1 MKIIIP
7 EDYQDC
13 VRHLK
18 CFSLLKD
25 HEVIILNEPL
35 KTLDERVAA
44 LSSADALVLIR
55 ERTRMTKEL
64 IAQLPNLKLISQV
77 GKANSHIDL
86 AACKA
91 AGIAIGEG
99 EGSGAATA
107 ELTIA
112 LILAAKRN
120 LVSEVNR
127 LKNGQWQGSIGEQIR
142 GKTVGILGLGKIGT
156 QVAKIMAAFGAHI
169 LVWGREGSLQQAAA
183 LGYESAKSREDFF
196 SRSDILTVHIRSNAQ
211 TRGMIKA
218 TDLALMKPTSLFVN
232 TSRAELIES
241 DALLNALK
249 NNRPGF
255 AAIDVYEQE
264 LEPVLDAK
272 HPLLHLP
279 NTLCTPHLGYVE
291 KDNYEAYLGTAFE
304 NILKYVDG
312 QTSHLKDLSSF

>member
-13 VRHLK
+13 VRHLQ
-18 CFSLLKD
+18 CFSMLKD
-25 HEVIILNEPL
+25 HEVVILNQPL
-35 KTLDERVAA
+35 RNLEERVAA

-64 IAQLPNLKLISQV
+64 IDRLPNLKLISQV
-77 GKANSHIDL
+77 GKANAHIDL

-127 LKNGQWQGSIGEQIR
+127 LKSGQWQGSIGEQIR
-142 GKTVGILGLGKIGT
+142 GKTVCILGLGKIGT
-156 QVAKIMAAFGAHI
+156 QVAKILHAFGAHI
-169 LVWGREGSLQQAAA
+169 LVWGREGSLQQAAT
-183 LGYESAKSREDFF
+183 LGYESAHTREDFF
-196 SRSDILTVHIRSNAQ
+196 SRADILTVHIRSNPQ

-218 TDLALMKPTSLFVN
+218 SDLALMKPSSLFVN
-232 TSRAELIES
+232 TSRAELIEAG
-241 DALLNALK
+241 ALVEALK

-264 LEPVLDAK
+264 LEPVLDAQ

-291 KDNYEAYLGTAFE
+291 KDNYEAYFGTAFE
-304 NILKYVDG
+304 NIIQFVNG

>member
-13 VRHLK
+13 VRHLH
-18 CFSLLKD
+18 CFSMLKD
-25 HEVIILNEPL
+25 HEVVILNQPL
-35 KTLDERVAA
+35 KNLEERVAA

-64 IAQLPNLKLISQV
+64 IERLPNLKLISQV
-77 GKANSHIDL
+77 GKANAHIDL

-120 LVSEVNR
+120 IVSEVNR
-127 LKNGQWQGSIGEQIR
+127 LQSGQWQGSIGEQIR

-156 QVAKIMAAFGAHI
+156 QVAKILDAFGAHI
-169 LVWGREGSLQQAAA
+169 LVWGREGSLQQAAT
-183 LGYESAKSREDFF
+183 LGYESAKSREEFF
-196 SRSDILTVHIRSNAQ
+196 SRSDILTVHIRSNPQ

-218 TDLALMKPTSLFVN
+218 SDLALMKPTSLFVN
-232 TSRAELIES
+232 TSRAELIEPG
-241 DALLNALK
+241 ALVTALQ

-264 LEPVLDAK
+264 LEPVLDAQ

-304 NILKYVDG
+304 NIIKFVNG
-312 QTSHLKDLSSF
+312 QTSHLKDLSTF

>member
-13 VRHLK
+13 VRHLQ

-25 HEVIILNEPL
+25 HEVIILKQPL
-35 KTLDERVAA
+35 KTLEERVAA
-44 LSSADALVLIR
+44 FSSADALVLIR

-64 IAQLPNLKLISQV
+64 IEQLPNLKLISQV

-86 AACKA
+86 TACKT

-120 LVSEVNR
+120 IVSEVNR
-127 LKNGQWQGSIGEQIR
+127 LKSGQWQGSIGEQIR

-156 QVAKIMAAFGAHI
+156 QVAKILHAFGAHI
-169 LVWGREGSLQQAAA
+169 LVWGREGSLEQAAA
-183 LGYESAKSREDFF
+183 LGYESARSREDFF

-232 TSRAELIES
+232 TSRAELIEPG
-241 DALLNALK
+241 ALIEALK

-264 LEPVLDAK
+264 LEPVLDAQ

-304 NILKYVDG
+304 NILKFVNG

>member
-13 VRHLK
+13 VRHLH
-18 CFSLLKD
+18 CFSMLKD
-25 HEVIILNEPL
+25 HEVVILNQPL
-35 KTLDERVAA
+35 KNLEERVAA

-64 IAQLPNLKLISQV
+64 IERLPHLKLISQV
-77 GKANSHIDL
+77 GKANAHIDL

-120 LVSEVNR
+120 IVSEVNR
-127 LKNGQWQGSIGEQIR
+127 LQSGQWQGSIGEQIR

-156 QVAKIMAAFGAHI
+156 QVAKILDAFGAHI
-169 LVWGREGSLQQAAA
+169 LVWGREGSLQQAAT
-183 LGYESAKSREDFF
+183 LGYESAKSREEFF
-196 SRSDILTVHIRSNAQ
+196 SRSDILTVHIRSNPQ

-218 TDLALMKPTSLFVN
+218 SDLALMKPTSLFVN
-232 TSRAELIES
+232 TSRAELIEPG
-241 DALLNALK
+241 ALVTALQ

-264 LEPVLDAK
+264 LEPVLDAQ

-304 NILKYVDG
+304 NIIKFVNG
-312 QTSHLKDLSSF
+312 QTSHLKDLSTF